1 MKSLQESLFD
11 KDLVKKKYDI
21 DPLSIAWD
29 WEFTGNFSYSRGVV
43 NVPWFL
49 YDNLFDQKYIKSHKP
64 QKDIA
69 QAQSHPGVEDKS
81 TLDMIT
87 SMAYIIGMWPKDIVP
102 NNKKI
107 VDTITINN
115 AKYFPG
121 LIKSQ
126 IKNVELFL
134 RRDKFYGEYDNTE
147 RLDITIQFADNEGIV
162 RPMTF
167 TYKLK

>member
-11 KDLVKKKYDI
+11 KDLVQKKYDI

-29 WEFTGNFSYSRGVV
+29 WEFTGDFSYSRGAV

-49 YDNLFDQKYIKSHKP
+49 YDNLFDQKYIKSHKLP
-64 QKDIA
+64 KDVA
-69 QAQSHPGVEDKS
+69 QAHPYPGVEDKK

-87 SMAYIIGMWPKDIVP
+87 TIAYIVSLWPKDIVP
-102 NNKKI
+102 SRKR

-126 IKNVELFL
+126 IKNVDLFL
-134 RRDKFYGEYDNTE
+134 RRDNFYGEYDNTE
-147 RLDITIQFADNEGIV
+147 RLDITIQFADERSIV
-162 RPMTF
+162 YPITF